1 MGARAVASDRFI
13 SVARA
18 GAREAV
24 SRRLAV
30 VAARE
35 IARVQADC
43 SPDATVI
50 FVDGREG
57 AAIDTVQR
65 IVHAR
70 FSYMTKVVVAALQ
83 TLRDTS
89 PVKSGAYQAGHQTF
103 VDGELTTD
111 PATIAKARRVVIS
124 DSVPYARVIE
134 IGRGKRKPFSKQPQV
149 PAEGPYHSAARA
161 LQRRFGHLAN
171 IAFDWVGIDEGAVV
185 GGSGT
190 RSLRYPCVTIEAR

>member
-1 MGARAVASDRFI
+1 MSRAVANDRFV
-13 SVARA
+13 SVALQ

-24 SRRLAV
+24 SRRLALI
-30 VAARE
+30 AARE
-35 IARVQADC
+35 IARVQTEC
-43 SPDATVI
+43 SPSSTAT

-57 AAIDTVQR
+57 VSLDRVEHV
-65 IVHAR
+65 VHAR
-70 FSYMTKVVVAALQ
+70 FSYMGRIVDAALQ

-89 PVKSGAYQAGHQTF
+89 PVKSGKYQAGHQAF

-134 IGRGKRKPFSKQPQV
+134 IGRGKKKPFSKQPRV
-149 PAEGPYHSAARA
+149 PAEGPYHAAARS

-171 IAFDWVGIDEGAVV
+171 IAFDWVRIDEGTVV

-190 RSLRYPCVTIEAR
+190 RSLRFPCVVIEAR